1 MESLLS
7 IVNIDRMGIA
17 DTMLFVLLA
26 LADAALMIHL
36 HRRRARRNQA
46 ERMMRSLQAAVQR
59 ANRTQVVPVGN
70 HGGLVLQQAS

>member
-1 MESLLS
+1 
-7 IVNIDRMGIA
+7 MGIA

-36 HRRRARRNQA
+36 HRRRARRNRT

-59 ANRTQVVPVGN
+59 ANGTNLVKVGN
-70 HGGLVLQQAS
+70 PGGLVLQQAS